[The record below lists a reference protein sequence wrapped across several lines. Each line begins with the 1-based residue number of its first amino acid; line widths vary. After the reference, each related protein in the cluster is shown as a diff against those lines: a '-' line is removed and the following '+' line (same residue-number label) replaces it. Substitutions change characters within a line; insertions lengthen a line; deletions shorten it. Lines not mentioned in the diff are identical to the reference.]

1 METLYE
7 TLTHT
12 GLPMNAVDR
21 VMEENDHLKQQVELL
36 YSYIED
42 LKHRQELEIE
52 LESVEIEI
60 PLPPKKRFKM

>member
-7 TLTHT
+7 SLTHT
-12 GLPMNAVDR
+12 GLPMNSVDR
-21 VMEENDHLKQQVELL
+21 VMEENDHLRQQVDML

-42 LKHRQELEIE
+42 IKHRHLLEIE
-52 LESVEIEI
+52 LDSVEIEI